1 MEVHFSEQTITQ
13 NPKVR
18 ARRRRFFVTP
28 RSIYE
33 DFQSENEWHRRNF
46 HGYNSNVFA
55 ISTFWKL
62 WVHHNF
68 NGSAISTFVIFW
80 NYDNFN
86 VTQFQRA
93 RAARTGKNTSQFQQ
107 VCNFYVLNFC
117 KIRQF
122 QRCNNFYVLE
132 NIVLLQFQRASNFYV
147 WDLLRVQQ
155 FRCYAISILDLEI
168 SLPKMLT
175 ISTRRSILTHFLRDE
190 C

>member
-1 MEVHFSEQTITQ
+1 M
-13 NPKVR
+13 
-18 ARRRRFFVTP
+18 
-28 RSIYE
+28 SIYE
-33 DFQSENEWHRRNF
+33 DFQSKNECRRRNF
-46 HGYNSNVFA
+46 HWYNFNVFA

-93 RAARTGKNTSQFQQ
+93 RAARPGKNTLQFRQ
-107 VCNFYVLNFC
+107 VCNFNVLNFC
-117 KIRQF
+117 KMWQF

-132 NIVLLQFQRASNFYV
+132 NIISLQFQRASNFYV
-147 WDLLRVQQ
+147 WHLLRVQQ
-155 FRCYAISILDLEI
+155 FRCYTISILDLEI

-175 ISTRRSILTHFLRDE
+175 ISTMRAILTHFWRDV